1 MISKLLT
8 LLALLAILGN
18 LLLLKMSMSGIS
30 FDVTGGD
37 AEMEDLLLSSAADYS
52 SSEKAEEL
60 FVTESPSV
68 HDPSNPIAIVSL
80 DGGKSSIIM

>member
-68 HDPSNPIAIVSL
+68 HDPSKPIAILSL